1 MPRNKEKEEEGRV
14 LFKIAS
20 HLLQYPADGFLPS
33 LPGWEGLLEN
43 LPAAPAADKFR
54 AFLKYLGE
62 TPLLR
67 RQEEYTRTFDFN
79 PSTCLNLTYHRWGE
93 GKERGGALL
102 SLKEIYLG
110 AGYELTGGELPD
122 FLPLILEFLAAAEGE
137 GAGRILRD
145 YGSSVATLAAR
156 LRERGSPYA
165 ELLEG
170 VQELFSEES
179 ASGGGEDE

>member
-1 MPRNKEKEEEGRV
+1 MRRNKEKEEEGRV

-20 HLLQYPADGFLPS
+20 HLLQYPDDGFRSSPEE
-33 LPGWEGLLEN
+33 WEGLLRDS
-43 LPAAPAADKFR
+43 PASAAADKFR

-122 FLPLILEFLAAAEGE
+122 FLPLILEFLATVRGE
-137 GAGRILRD
+137 EAGRVLKD
-145 YGSSVATLAAR
+145 YGSSVAILAAR
-156 LRERGSPYA
+156 LREQGSPYA
-165 ELLEG
+165 GLLEG
-170 VQELFSEES
+170 IQELFSGES
-179 ASGGGEDE
+179 DWQGGEDG

>member
-1 MPRNKEKEEEGRV
+1 MDRNKEGERRI

-20 HLLQYPADGFLPS
+20 LLLQYPTDGFLSS
-33 LPGWEGLLEN
+33 LHGWEGLWQN
-43 LPAAPAADKFR
+43 FSPAPAADKFR
-54 AFLKYLGE
+54 AFLKYIQE

-67 RQEEYTRTFDFN
+67 LQEEYTRTFDFS

-122 FLPLILEFLAAAEGE
+122 FLPLILEFLATVGGE
-137 GAGRILRD
+137 EAGRVLKD
-145 YGSSVATLAAR
+145 YGSSVAILAAR
-156 LRERGSPYA
+156 LREQGSPYA
-165 ELLEG
+165 GLLEG
-170 VQELFSEES
+170 IQELFSGES
-179 ASGGGEDE
+179 DWQGGEDG